1 MKKTLFSIA
10 ALSCLCFAGCE
21 EKKKVVV
28 VDPPAENK
36 GVVVDAPGV
45 KVEAGKG
52 GTTVDAPGVNVNV
65 EKK

>member
-1 MKKTLFSIA
+1 MKKTLLTFA

-28 VDPPAENK
+28 ADPATENK

-45 KVEAGKG
+45 KVEASKD